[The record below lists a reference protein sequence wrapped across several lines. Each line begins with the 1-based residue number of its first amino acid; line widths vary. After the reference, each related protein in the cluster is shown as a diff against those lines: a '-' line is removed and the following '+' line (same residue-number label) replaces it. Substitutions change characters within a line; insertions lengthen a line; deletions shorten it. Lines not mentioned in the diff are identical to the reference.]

1 MNDGPN
7 ATWLPNLVGGVSIW
21 KLAVDL
27 NEPKFFDGRLLVPET
42 EGSESLPVTVRW
54 DLSNLVPLREA
65 RAKHPAEVDAA
76 IKDFQGA
83 LERVAK
89 VFATKDSGFDKYKT
103 AFTVPSVDADADD
116 ARGNYFYSES
126 TKKLYVINWGAS
138 PRSMAGRAEYV
149 FGYEDWGKAFKDK
162 DAALAGGSVSAL
174 AAAPVAG
181 SAAAA
186 AAAAAAEAAKKQE
199 QEKKDAEKKD
209 AEKKKEED
217 GKKRPWWMWPL
228 FALIA
233 IALVLLALFLLK
245 ACEEQKN
252 LTADGGEAGAEAS
265 VDGATDGAAAGDGA
279 SEAGDDAAAA
289 GDATAD
295 AASDDAGDGGADA
308 AAADGGDAGKDAGK
322 DSGANDEGDEDDDT
336 DSDIEL
342 GPDGKPKPGGKVI
355 ITMGGAPGGALPA
368 AKKAPHRRHYQ
379 ADAVKWRVVSG
390 NDKVTRTETRG
401 KRFDVWLAKGKTFQ
415 GVGVEWQ
422 DKSGKWHAH

>member
-27 NEPKFFDGRLLVPET
+27 NEAKFFDGRLLVPET

-54 DLSNLVPLREA
+54 DLTGLVPLRDA
-65 RAKHPAEVDAA
+65 RAKYPGDVDKAV
-76 IKDFQGA
+76 KDFQGA
-83 LERVAK
+83 LDRVAK

-103 AFTVPSVDADADD
+103 AFTVPSVEAEDG
-116 ARGNYFYSES
+116 GNYFYSP
-126 TKKLYVINWGAS
+126 TTQKLYVINWGAS

-162 DAALAGGSVSAL
+162 DGGALGGGSVSAL
-174 AAAPVAG
+174 ATASAV
-181 SAAAA
+181 AAAD
-186 AAAAAAEAAKKQE
+186 AAKKDQKKRE
-199 QEKKDAEKKD
+199 EEEKKAKDKDEKKD
-209 AEKKKEED
+209 D

-233 IALVLLALFLLK
+233 IALILLALFLLK
-245 ACEEQKN
+245 ACEAQNN
-252 LTADGGEAGAEAS
+252 LMTADGGEAGAEAAA
-265 VDGATDGAAAGDGA
+265 DGSNDSAASGDAMG
-279 SEAGDDAAAA
+279 EAGDDAAGDAGADAA
-289 GDATAD
+289 GDAAAD
-295 AASDDAGDGGADA
+295 AAG
-308 AAADGGDAGKDAGK
+308 DGGDAGKDAGK
-322 DSGANDEGDEDDDT
+322 DGGKDAAASNDDEEDDGDDT
-336 DSDIEL
+336 ESDIEI

-355 ITMGGAPGGALPA
+355 IMMGGAPGGSGPA

-379 ADAVKWRVVSG
+379 ADAVKWRVAAG
-390 NDKVTRTETRG
+390 NEKVTRTETRG

-422 DKSGKWHAH
+422 DKAGKWHAH

>member
-27 NEPKFFDGRLLVPET
+27 NEAKFFDGRLLVPET

-54 DLSNLVPLREA
+54 DLSNLLPLREA
-65 RAKHPAEVDAA
+65 RAKYPTEVDAA

-116 ARGNYFYSES
+116 PRGNYFYSES

-162 DAALAGGSVSAL
+162 EAAIAVGSVSAL
-174 AAAPVAG
+174 VAAPAVAG
-181 SAAAA
+181 PTVD
-186 AAAAAAEAAKKQE
+186 AAAEAAKKKE
-199 QEKKDAEKKD
+199 QEKKDAEKK
-209 AEKKKEED
+209 KKDDD

-252 LTADGGEAGAEAS
+252 LAAADGGEAGAEAS
-265 VDGATDGAAAGDGA
+265 VDGATDSAAAGDGS
-279 SEAGDDAAAA
+279 SEAGGDAAGA

-295 AASDDAGDGGADA
+295 AAADDGGGDAGADA
-308 AAADGGDAGKDAGK
+308 ASADAGKDGGKDAGK
-322 DSGANDEGDEDDDT
+322 DSGSASNDDEDDGDDT

-379 ADAVKWRVVSG
+379 ADAVKWRVASG
-390 NDKVTRTETRG
+390 NEKVTRTETRG

-422 DKSGKWHAH
+422 DKTGKWHAH

>member
-27 NEPKFFDGRLLVPET
+27 NEAKFFDGRLLVPET

-54 DLSNLVPLREA
+54 DLTGLVPLRDA
-65 RAKHPAEVDAA
+65 RAKYPGDVDKAV
-76 IKDFQGA
+76 KDFQGA
-83 LERVAK
+83 LDRVAK

-103 AFTVPSVDADADD
+103 AFTVPSVEAEDG
-116 ARGNYFYSES
+116 GNYFYSP
-126 TKKLYVINWGAS
+126 TTQKLYVINWGAS

-162 DAALAGGSVSAL
+162 DGGALGGGSVSAL
-174 AAAPVAG
+174 ATASAV
-181 SAAAA
+181 AAAD
-186 AAAAAAEAAKKQE
+186 AAKKDQKKRE
-199 QEKKDAEKKD
+199 EEEKKAKDKDEKKD
-209 AEKKKEED
+209 D

-233 IALVLLALFLLK
+233 IALILLALFLLK
-245 ACEEQKN
+245 ACEAQNN
-252 LTADGGEAGAEAS
+252 LMTADGGEAGAEAAA
-265 VDGATDGAAAGDGA
+265 DGSNDSAASGDAMG
-279 SEAGDDAAAA
+279 EAGDDAAGDAGADAA
-289 GDATAD
+289 GDAAGDAAAD
-295 AASDDAGDGGADA
+295 AAG
-308 AAADGGDAGKDAGK
+308 DGGDAGKDAGK
-322 DSGANDEGDEDDDT
+322 DAAASNDDEEDDGDDT
-336 DSDIEL
+336 ESDIEL

-355 ITMGGAPGGALPA
+355 IMMGGAPGGSGPA

-379 ADAVKWRVVSG
+379 ADAVKWRVAAG
-390 NDKVTRTETRG
+390 NEKVTRTETRG

-422 DKSGKWHAH
+422 DKAGKWHAH

>member
-27 NEPKFFDGRLLVPET
+27 NEAKFFDGRLLVPET

-54 DLSNLVPLREA
+54 DLSNLLPLKEA
-65 RAKHPAEVDAA
+65 RAKHPAEVDTA
-76 IKDFQGA
+76 IKDFKGA

-89 VFATKDSGFDKYKT
+89 VFATKDSGFDKYKA
-103 AFTVPSVDADADD
+103 AFTVPSVDADEPGTHDPH
-116 ARGNYFYSES
+116 GNYFYSES

-149 FGYEDWGKAFKDK
+149 FGYEDWGKAFNDK
-162 DAALAGGSVSAL
+162 DGAVAAGSVSAL
-174 AAAPVAG
+174 ASAPVAAG
-181 SAAAA
+181 ADAS
-186 AAAAAAEAAKKQE
+186 AAAEAAKKKE
-199 QEKKDAEKKD
+199 QEKKDAEKK
-209 AEKKKEED
+209 KKEDD

-252 LTADGGEAGAEAS
+252 LAADGGGEASAEAAA
-265 VDGATDGAAAGDGA
+265 DGASDGAAAGDA
-279 SEAGDDAAAA
+279 DPAADAAA
-289 GDATAD
+289 DT
-295 AASDDAGDGGADA
+295 GADA
-308 AAADGGDAGKDAGK
+308 AADAGADAAADAGADAAADAGKDAGK
-322 DSGANDEGDEDDDT
+322 DASNDEGDEDDDT
-336 DSDIEL
+336 DSDIEI

-355 ITMGGAPGGALPA
+355 ITMGGAPGGAAPS

-390 NDKVTRTETRG
+390 NDRVTRTETRG

-422 DKSGKWHAH
+422 DKTGKWHAH

>member
-27 NEPKFFDGRLLVPET
+27 NEAKFFDGRLLVPET

-54 DLSNLVPLREA
+54 DLTGLVPLRDA
-65 RAKHPAEVDAA
+65 RAKYPSEVDKAV
-76 IKDFQGA
+76 KDFQGA

-103 AFTVPSVDADADD
+103 AFTVPSVEADD
-116 ARGNYFYSES
+116 SGNYFYSP
-126 TKKLYVINWGAS
+126 TTQKLYVINWGAS

-162 DAALAGGSVSAL
+162 DAGVMGAGSVSAL
-174 AAAPVAG
+174 ATATAV
-181 SAAAA
+181 AAAD
-186 AAAAAAEAAKKQE
+186 AAKK
-199 QEKKDAEKKD
+199 D
-209 AEKKKEED
+209 EKKKKEEEEKKEKAKKED

-245 ACEEQKN
+245 TCEEQAN
-252 LTADGGEAGAEAS
+252 LAAADGGEAGAEAAA
-265 VDGATDGAAAGDGA
+265 DGSNDSALNGDSAGEGGDAAGT
-279 SEAGDDAAAA
+279 

-295 AASDDAGDGGADA
+295 AAGDGGDAGADA
-308 AAADGGDAGKDAGK
+308 SGDGGDGGDAGKDAGK
-322 DSGANDEGDEDDDT
+322 DGGKDASASNDDDDDDGDDT

-355 ITMGGAPGGALPA
+355 ITMGGAPGGSLPA

-379 ADAVKWRVVSG
+379 AEAVKWRVASG
-390 NDKVTRTETRG
+390 NEKVTRTETRG

-422 DKSGKWHAH
+422 DKAGKWHAH